1 MADQNDSSQN
11 IVLTLVESN
20 TAVGLTTEQSAAA
33 IRAGMSGFRE
43 HPLYAPIAWEFD
55 PGEDSAKVA
64 SHGLIDG
71 FDDGRLYALLIDPL
85 TTLVEE
91 SGLSRSAM
99 ANGGLYL
106 ALPANDEVIQKLNLR
121 RHFLKLLS
129 ERLALPTTRE
139 FLAVQTGSTGVYQLI
154 ERAMEKMRAG
164 EMEFCIVAAVDSYL
178 LHDRLGFY
186 DQNWRLK
193 SDRNPTGF
201 IPGEAASAFLLETE
215 KHARQRK
222 APVLLRIDGV
232 GGGQEPNPITGDK
245 TSTGAG
251 LTDAIRSLSEWADIG
266 QPWRWVLSDLNG
278 ERYKAYEW
286 GVALPRLNKLIA
298 ADHEFA
304 HYADTIGDVGAAMAG
319 VQLGCVSEAF
329 SRNYA
334 PAGSA
339 LLFAGND
346 AGNRYAMSVSKV
358 QQGDQ
363 DMLTSSKG
371 EN

>member
-1 MADQNDSSQN
+1 MADQNDTGQN
-11 IVLTLVESN
+11 IVVTLVESN
-20 TAVGLTTEQSAAA
+20 TAVGLTTAQSAAA

-43 HPLYAPIAWEFD
+43 LPLYAPIAWEFD
-55 PGEDSAKVA
+55 PGEDAVKVA

-99 ANGGLYL
+99 ASGGLYL
-106 ALPANDEVIQKLNLR
+106 ALPVNDEVIQKFNLR
-121 RHFLKLLS
+121 SHFLEHLS
-129 ERLALPTTRE
+129 ERLALPATGE
-139 FLAVQTGSTGVYQLI
+139 FLAVQTGSTGLFLLI
-154 ERAMEKMRAG
+154 ERAMQKMRAG
-164 EMEFCIVAAVDSYL
+164 EMEFCIIAAVDSYL
-178 LHDRLGFY
+178 LHGRLALY
-186 DQNWRLK
+186 DQHWRLK

-201 IPGEAASAFLLETE
+201 IPGEAASVLLLETE
-215 KHARQRK
+215 KYARQRN
-222 APVLLRIDGV
+222 APVLLRVDGV

-245 TSTGAG
+245 TSTAAG
-251 LTDAIRSLSEWADIG
+251 LTDAVRSLAELANIG
-266 QPWRWVLSDLNG
+266 QPWQWVLSDLNG

-298 ADHEFA
+298 ADHDFS

-329 SRNYA
+329 RRNYA

-339 LLFAGND
+339 LIFAGDD
-346 AGNRYAMSVSKV
+346 AGKRYAMSVSRV
-358 QQGDQ
+358 Q
-363 DMLTSSKG
+363 
-371 EN
+371 